1 MVMNNCFC
9 RFVLNFIRKIKN
21 PPIHDMIRDSIRFMG
36 MNDLRYDSD
45 FENYGH
51 RK

>member
-1 MVMNNCFC
+1 M
-9 RFVLNFIRKIKN
+9 
-21 PPIHDMIRDSIRFMG
+21 IHDMICDSIQIMG

-51 RK
+51 NHNIGG